1 MTIEEATKHLMRI
14 SYLLG
19 SIGVEYLTEKDGEKI
34 REAIKVLQQDPR
46 WIPCN
51 ERLPE
56 VDEEACSNRVLIS
69 LRKTI
74 SLWDNECQ
82 TVYITEIAYYDESA
96 ISSNGIYKDTE
107 GWVLENGSTLSMDE
121 VIAWMPLPGPYKV
134 ESED

>member
-56 VDEEACSNRVLIS
+56 VDEEACSNSVLIS
-69 LRKTI
+69 LRKTV

-82 TVYITEIAYYDESA
+82 TVYITKIAYYDENA
-96 ISSNGIYKDTE
+96 ISSDGRYMDTE
-107 GWVLENGSTLSMDE
+107 GWVLENGNTLSMDK
-121 VIAWMPLPGPYKV
+121 VIAWMPLPQAYKEV
-134 ESED
+134 EE

>member
-46 WIPCN
+46 WIHCN

-56 VDEEACSNRVLIS
+56 VDEEACSNSVLIS
-69 LRKTI
+69 LR
-74 SLWDNECQ
+74 N
-82 TVYITEIAYYDESA
+82 
-96 ISSNGIYKDTE
+96 
-107 GWVLENGSTLSMDE
+107 
-121 VIAWMPLPGPYKV
+121 
-134 ESED
+134 